1 MTDIDMT
8 RYKHKNMEVTKKE
21 KHVSESIECQKAK
34 SRRRK
39 KVE

>member
-1 MTDIDMT
+1 MTDVDMT